1 MVKAELLNIYIW
13 SHCSCLTEY
22 FAHELYKIR
31 VQLVSQNKLFQSNR
45 NVFTLRNKK
54 KNDIIFL
61 ARPLERERK
70 KCSFLQRNCDRLLQ
84 LCICIP
90 WTLCN
95 TFSLS
100 LSLSLSLTPS
110 RSADE
115 EKTFSTKKLSERME
129 NKNCFNKL
137 DTSLY
142 LRHETRV
149 KAFQSYI
156 GTLATTVSSSTHDKK
171 LPEMPS
177 VGHGEDAVVSATI
190 RSGLQ
195 DTSRLLG

>member
-1 MVKAELLNIYIW
+1 M
-13 SHCSCLTEY
+13 
-22 FAHELYKIR
+22 
-31 VQLVSQNKLFQSNR
+31 VSQNKLFQSNR

-54 KNDIIFL
+54 KNDNIIFL
-61 ARPLERERK
+61 ARPLEREK
-70 KCSFLQRNCDRLLQ
+70 KCSFLQQNCDRLLQ

-90 WTLCN
+90 WKLCN
-95 TFSLS
+95 TY
-100 LSLSLSLTPS
+100 SLSLSLTPS

-142 LRHETRV
+142 LQHSHLPKNETRV
-149 KAFQSYI
+149 KAFQSNI
-156 GTLATTVSSSTHDKK
+156 ETLATTVSSSTHDKK

-190 RSGLQ
+190 RSGA
-195 DTSRLLG
+195 SRHVPATWIKRSS

>member
-1 MVKAELLNIYIW
+1 MFSLWE
-13 SHCSCLTEY
+13 
-22 FAHELYKIR
+22 IR
-31 VQLVSQNKLFQSNR
+31 RKTT
-45 NVFTLRNKK
+45 TLS
-54 KNDIIFL
+54 FLL
-61 ARPLERERK
+61 ARSRERK
-70 KCSFLQRNCDRLLQ
+70 NVPFCSKIVIDCSNSVFAFHEHCA
-84 LCICIP
+84 
-90 WTLCN
+90 TLI
-95 TFSLS
+95 

-142 LRHETRV
+142 LQHSHLPKNETRV

-190 RSGLQ
+190 RSGA
-195 DTSRLLG
+195 SRHVPATWIKRFR